1 MDFRTKININS
12 PEFEIQHKD
21 RVFCMGSCFAENIY
35 KKLTEF
41 KFISHFNP
49 FGTLFHPQAIEN
61 AMMRIY
67 TLEKYTENEIFSFNN
82 LFFSW
87 DHSTK
92 FSSNNLENTLQNINS
107 KLEIAHDFIMGSK
120 TFIFTLGTA
129 WAYQLKKGNFL
140 VSNCHKIPQNQFN
153 KVLLNHAQILKSIR
167 NIVLMCRDLNEDA
180 NIIFT
185 VSPVRHSR
193 DGFWENNISK
203 GSLHLALN
211 QLIKEDLGNV
221 YYFPSYEIVLDEL
234 RDYRFYEKDMLHPNQ
249 LAIDYIWERFS
260 DVFFSEKTENLNKEI
275 EKINLAVNHKPIN
288 PHSVQHRKFLY
299 DTLKKV
305 EQLAIELPKNAFY
318 KEIEYLKYQIHNVH

>member
-1 MDFRTKININS
+1 MNFRTEINITPPN
-12 PEFEIQHKD
+12 FEIQHRE

-35 KKLTEF
+35 KKLTEY
-41 KFISHFNP
+41 KFISQFNP

-61 AMMRIY
+61 AMMRVY
-67 TLEKYTENEIFSFNN
+67 TLEKYISNEIFSFNN
-82 LFFSW
+82 LYFSW

-92 FSSNNLENTLQNINS
+92 FSSNNLEKTLLNINS
-107 KLEIAHDFIMGSK
+107 EIEKAHEFISGCK

-140 VSNCHKIPQNQFN
+140 VSNCHKIPQNQFD
-153 KVLLNHAQILKSIR
+153 KVLLNHAQILKSVR
-167 NIVLMCRDLNEDA
+167 NIVLMCKDLNEDA

-185 VSPVRHSR
+185 VSPVRHAR

-211 QLIKEDLGNV
+211 QLVKEELGNV

-260 DVFFSEKTENLNKEI
+260 DVFFTERTQKLNKEI

-288 PHSVQHRKFLY
+288 PQGVQHRKFLY
-299 DTLKKV
+299 DTLKKI
-305 EQLAIELPKNAFY
+305 EQLAIELPNNTFN
-318 KEIEYLKYQIHNVH
+318 KEIEYLKHQIHHVY